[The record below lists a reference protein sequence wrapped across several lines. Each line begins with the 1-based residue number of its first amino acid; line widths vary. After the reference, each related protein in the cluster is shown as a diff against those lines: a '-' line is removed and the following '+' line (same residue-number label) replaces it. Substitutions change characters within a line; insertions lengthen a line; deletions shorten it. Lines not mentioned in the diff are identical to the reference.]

1 MQYTAA
7 KIFSKERFTI
17 EDHAGTRQFEVH
29 RIYGLDGNSLSLRD
43 LDGKELAAI
52 KPRHAPARFE
62 ISTSAQV
69 ITVHHNGWFGRRYS
83 IDGPLGEL
91 STTVSDF
98 GAQSYELIGGD
109 RPRAIVSRP
118 QISQQSITIDVPD
131 GEDVVSLLAV
141 VLAIE
146 TIRDDR
152 RQAQDSIPYVRLILR
167 LIN

>member
-1 MQYTAA
+1 M
-7 KIFSKERFTI
+7 
-17 EDHAGTRQFEVH
+17 G
-29 RIYGLDGNSLSLRD
+29 
-43 LDGKELAAI
+43 
-52 KPRHAPARFE
+52 
-62 ISTSAQV
+62 SAQV

-91 STTVSDF
+91 SATVSDF
-98 GAQSYELIGGD
+98 GAQSYELVGGD
-109 RPRAIVSRP
+109 RPRAIVARR

-131 GEDVVSLLAV
+131 GEDVASLLAV

-152 RQAQDSIPYVRLILR
+152 RQGQDSIPYVRLILR